1 MGQNQRK
8 HWLQFFAVLMV
19 FISTAVNGVE
29 QSTVRVVPDDHS
41 LFSHAVNLSEQGK
54 WLEAARLFTAIAA
67 RHPAWP
73 EPKNNLAVAM
83 LNLGKMDLAQQALE
97 DAVGSQPSF
106 RTAQDN
112 RQRLYDYLA
121 AIAYDRALGKSAQTA
136 PPKLD
141 LLTRLA
147 LPEPSTPMPARPAP
161 VKQAPVKP
169 APVKPAP
176 VKPAP
181 VMPAPVKQVPTQ
193 LASASPTHNPAKQ
206 VSATIRQRLLAW
218 SRAWSAAD
226 VDAYLATYSRHF
238 KPASP
243 ETDYNEWR
251 NIRRARLTIPDNT
264 RVELDNIHIYLDQ
277 NNARALAEFEQSYRS
292 DHYHDRVVKQLQLTL
307 EQGQWLIVSERVIEK
322 LN

>member
-8 HWLQFFAVLMV
+8 HWLQIFAVLMV

-29 QSTVRVVPDDHS
+29 QPVARVAPDDHS
-41 LFSHAVNLSEQGK
+41 LFSHAVHLSEQGK

-136 PPKLD
+136 PPKLA

-147 LPEPSTPMPARPAP
+147 LPEPSTPVSAR
-161 VKQAPVKP
+161 P

-176 VKPAP
+176 VKP
-181 VMPAPVKQVPTQ
+181 VPTQ
-193 LASASPTHNPAKQ
+193 LASASPTQHPAKQ

-226 VDAYLATYSRHF
+226 VNAYLAAYSLHF

-264 RVELDNIHIYLDQ
+264 RVELNNIHIYLDQ
-277 NNARALAEFEQSYRS
+277 DNARALAQFEQSYRS